1 MRESTIE
8 SRLRIEAKK
17 RGGMAIKFIS
27 PGLNG
32 VPDRLVLMPCGRVA
46 FIELKAPGK
55 TPRASQLK
63 RKEQLERLGF
73 RVYVVDGVEQIG
85 GVLNE
90 IQGT

>member
-1 MRESTIE
+1 MRESTTE
-8 SRLRIEAKK
+8 SRLREEAKK

>member
-8 SRLRIEAKK
+8 SRLREEAKK
-17 RGGMAIKFIS
+17 RGGMAIKFVS

-32 VPDRLVLMPCGRVA
+32 VPDRLVLMPYGRVA

-63 RKEQLERLGF
+63 RKRPLEGLGF
-73 RVYVVDGVEQIG
+73 RVYVVDGVDQIG